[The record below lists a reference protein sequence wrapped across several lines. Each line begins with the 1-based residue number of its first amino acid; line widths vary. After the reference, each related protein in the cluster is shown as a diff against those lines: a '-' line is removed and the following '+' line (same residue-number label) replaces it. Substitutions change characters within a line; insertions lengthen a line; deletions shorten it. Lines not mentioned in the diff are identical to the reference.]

1 MTGMDATIGRHMVV
15 KNGLILLVGPDYDYI
30 VDENG
35 VWLHDALVGGD
46 TVVIYC

>member
-1 MTGMDATIGRHMVV
+1 MTGMNAAIGRHMVV

-35 VWLHDALVGGD
+35 VWLHDPLVGGD